1 MLPKIFVIGFNKC
14 GTTSLHKMFKRAGLT
29 SSHYRHHGADGLG
42 VIIGA
47 QIDHNAAAGLPLLDG
62 IDGAHAYSDMDM
74 CDKRSYLSG
83 IGQFRQLD
91 RQYPGSR
98 FILNTRDPYSWLN
111 SRCRHF
117 NGGYLRRAMAQ
128 AGVRDVQTMRE
139 IWLHDWH
146 AHHAALQVHFA
157 TRSDQFLIFDIARDD
172 PRKLCAFLP
181 EYGLKPGQWRHHNRT
196 PEDIPL
202 PELAPAA

>member
-14 GTTSLHKMFKRAGLT
+14 GTTSLHKMFRRAGLA
-29 SSHYRHHGADGLG
+29 SSHYRHHGADGSSA
-42 VIIGA
+42 IIA
-47 QIDHNAAAGLPLLDG
+47 EKMDQNARKGLPLLDG
-62 IDGAHAYSDMDM
+62 IADATAYSDMDM
-74 CDKRSYLSG
+74 CQKRSYLSG
-83 IGQFRQLD
+83 IGQFRLLD

-98 FILNTRDPYSWLN
+98 FILNTRDPENWLN

-117 NGGYLRRAMAQ
+117 DGGYLRRAMAQ
-128 AGVRDVQTMRE
+128 AGVRDMHEMRA
-139 IWLHDWH
+139 IWRLDWH

-157 TRSDQFLIFDIARDD
+157 TRRDQFLIFDIERDD
-172 PRKLCAFLP
+172 PKTLCAFLP

>member
-14 GTTSLHKMFKRAGLT
+14 GTTSLHKMFRRAGLA
-29 SSHYRHHGADGLG
+29 SSHYRHHGADGSSA
-42 VIIGA
+42 IIA
-47 QIDHNAAAGLPLLDG
+47 EKMDQNARKGLPLLDG
-62 IDGAHAYSDMDM
+62 IADATAYSDMDM
-74 CDKRSYLSG
+74 CQKRSYLSG
-83 IGQFRQLD
+83 IGQFRLLD

-98 FILNTRDPYSWLN
+98 FILNTRDPENWLN

-117 NGGYLRRAMAQ
+117 DGGYLRRAMAQ
-128 AGVRDVQTMRE
+128 AGVRDMHEMRA
-139 IWLHDWH
+139 IWRLDWH

-157 TRSDQFLIFDIARDD
+157 TRRDQFLIFDIERDD
-172 PRKLCAFLP
+172 PKTLCAFLP

-196 PEDIPL
+196 PEDFAL

>member
-1 MLPKIFVIGFNKC
+1 MLPKIFVVGFNKC
-14 GTTSLHKMFKRAGLT
+14 GTTSLHKMFRRAGIA
-29 SSHYRHHGADGLG
+29 SSHYRHNGADGSSQ
-42 VIIGA
+42 VIA
-47 QIDHNAAAGLPLLDG
+47 ETMASNARAGQPLLTG
-62 IDGAHAYSDMDM
+62 IEDATAYSDMDM
-74 CDKRSYLSG
+74 CSKHSYLSG

-98 FILNTRDPYSWLN
+98 FILNTRDPENWLN

-128 AGVRDVQTMRE
+128 AGSRDMHEMRA
-139 IWLHDWH
+139 IWRLDWH

-157 TRSDQFLIFDIARDD
+157 APHDQFLIFDIERDD
-172 PRKLCAFLP
+172 PKKLCAFLP

-196 PEDIPL
+196 PDQYRL
-202 PELAPAA
+202 PDLALAC